1 MKRTTN
7 KSEDNGT
14 GDRRSFVSAALG
26 TCAITHLAP
35 WSLQLATSLGS
46 SLTKLSSRASASRE
60 AAALFSLFP
69 VFVCPGPEV
78 QRASVAQTECQQH
91 SIPEF
96 HIVTPFWLSFTLLN
110 FPKKS

>member
-7 KSEDNGT
+7 KSED
-14 GDRRSFVSAALG
+14 
-26 TCAITHLAP
+26 
-35 WSLQLATSLGS
+35 
-46 SLTKLSSRASASRE
+46 RE